1 MEKIKNNQFVF
12 YKKKSHSAYVL
23 CYDFR
28 VAILRSC
35 FERSF
40 FATRHHLVPPM
51 IESNPTTAKSPQID
65 NILPTSVTMDSL
77 SSSTDKNT
85 EHNASE
91 SQQVDESPQNNGAEN
106 NNVADADAEVKHDG
120 DSSSSE
126 EGMKVLFLSSDT
138 GGGHRASAES
148 LAAQFEIL
156 FNGSSYDLLD
166 LATEAYLPPY
176 NSIVPYYKHLSAH
189 PNQWKLLYG
198 VSNSKAME
206 RVVETNIKIMSVVCE
221 RSIRKKIKAY
231 KPDVVVSVHPLQT
244 SVPVLSCAKISHE
257 TGKHLPMF
265 TVVTD
270 LGSAHST
277 WFAGGVEKL
286 FVGSPQIH
294 ELARGRGIP
303 EEKLVLVGLP
313 IRHDFAVESEKLGD
327 RMSEAGRKYQC
338 EVRGKLGLPAVD
350 RKTLLVMG
358 GGEGVGSLSNIVDAL
373 YIELV
378 KQGVDAIIMVVC
390 GRNEKLKKGLEERN
404 WGEVFQKRTSKQI
417 KKKKRGIFSAAK
429 LFPDLTGSCG
439 DAAEVAVTAGCIE
452 AGGSLSSLRKILSTG
467 SIRANG
473 GAMFIPSPS
482 TNKAEA
488 IESGENEE
496 NNIVESDG
504 HENDDKLPKMLE
516 TIPSEEIASGNGEET
531 ANVGETDGGDT
542 IVAQGG
548 DYEVQAAESLDSN
561 GEVSVVPLGFVKN
574 MAEYMVAA
582 DILISKA
589 GPGTISEA
597 AALSLPV
604 MLTSFLPG
612 QEEGNVDFVVDGGF
626 GSFSQDTDTQAVAEE
641 VALWLNDE
649 LKLKEMSE
657 QAKRAGRPHA
667 ARDIVKQIGD
677 STLKWK
683 SLNDGQFTEMINSE
697 DLDDDEMEKEAIA
710 KIMAEEEK
718 INADILASAEISTTD
733 AANANPPS
741 PTAKSEEVNETI

>member
-1 MEKIKNNQFVF
+1 M
-12 YKKKSHSAYVL
+12 
-23 CYDFR
+23 DP
-28 VAILRSC
+28 SC
-35 FERSF
+35 S
-40 FATRHHLVPPM
+40 
-51 IESNPTTAKSPQID
+51 SPHQD
-65 NILPTSVTMDSL
+65 N
-77 SSSTDKNT
+77 
-85 EHNASE
+85 EHNGGE
-91 SQQVDESPQNNGAEN
+91 NQQGDESSNKEAEIIDGVDA
-106 NNVADADAEVKHDG
+106 NVDDKKDG
-120 DSSSSE
+120 GSSSSRSSFSE
-126 EGMKVLFLSSDT
+126 EGLKVLFLSSDT

-156 FNGSSYDLLD
+156 FQGSSYDLLD

-189 PNQWKLLYG
+189 PNQWKILYG

-221 RSIRKKIKAY
+221 RTIRKKIKAY

-294 ELARGRGIP
+294 ELARAKGIP

-313 IRHDFAVESEKLGD
+313 IRHDFAVESERLGD
-327 RMSEAGRKYQC
+327 RMSDTGKKYQC
-338 EVRGKLGLPAVD
+338 EVRGRLGLPAVD

-373 YIELV
+373 YIELI
-378 KQGVDAIIMVVC
+378 KQGVEAVIMVVC
-390 GRNEKLKKGLEERN
+390 GRNEKLKKGLEDRD
-404 WGEVFQKRTSKQI
+404 WGEVFQNRTTTKI
-417 KKKKRGIFSAAK
+417 KKKKRGLFSTAK
-429 LFPDLTGSCG
+429 LFPDLTGGCG
-439 DAAEVAVTAGCIE
+439 DATEVAVTAGCIE
-452 AGGSLSSLRKILSTG
+452 AGGSFSSLRKILSTG
-467 SIRANG
+467 SIRPSG
-473 GAMFIPSPS
+473 SAMFIPTPS
-482 TNKAEA
+482 NKTEA
-488 IESGENEE
+488 IEDGENEE
-496 NNIVESDG
+496 SNIVDSDG
-504 HENDDKLPKMLE
+504 TDDKKKSIQHLE
-516 TIPSEEIASGNGEET
+516 TIPSEELVMEKGDVT
-531 ANVGETDGGDT
+531 TNVPENERDDT
-542 IVAQGG
+542 TLAQNE
-548 DYEVQAAESLDSN
+548 DYEVRPTGSLEAN
-561 GEVSVVPLGFVKN
+561 GTVSVVPLGFVKN

-582 DILISKA
+582 DVLISKA

-612 QEEGNVDFVVDGGF
+612 QEEGNVDYVVEGGF
-626 GSFSQDTDTQAVAEE
+626 GFFCQDTDTQAVGEE

-649 LKLKEMSE
+649 VKLKEMSE
-657 QAKRAGRPHA
+657 AAKKAGHPYA

-683 SLNDGQFTEMINSE
+683 SLNDGQFTEIINSE
-697 DLDDDEMEKEAIA
+697 DLDDDEKEKEAIA
-710 KIMAEEEK
+710 KIMAEEER
-718 INADILASAEISTTD
+718 INADIIASAELTLAD
-733 AANANPPS
+733 A
-741 PTAKSEEVNETI
+741 TI